1 MNIVLA
7 IKPKW
12 AKLIYEGKK
21 TIEWRKTLPGK
32 MDLKLL
38 RDGKPNVKVY
48 LYETTPVKAIT
59 GFFYWGGVTIF
70 DARGIKED
78 NPRLFA
84 GQTSID
90 ELKKY
95 QGENCS
101 VCAWHIDRPTKFFK
115 NYSIQEFNLNRP
127 PQSWCYTNRKI
138 TTLTR
143 YREDKNLEPIGDQE

>member
-1 MNIVLA
+1 MNIILS

-21 TIEWRKTLPGK
+21 TIEWRKTLPMK
-32 MDLKLL
+32 TDPKLL
-38 RDGKPNVKVY
+38 RDGDPNVKVY

-59 GFFYWGGVTIF
+59 GFFYWGGTTCC
-70 DARGIKED
+70 DARNMTEDTKGLVPIKD
-78 NPRLFA
+78 
-84 GQTSID
+84 
-90 ELKKY
+90 LKAY
-95 QGENCS
+95 QGERCS
-101 VCAWHIDRPTKFFK
+101 LNAWHIDLPTKLFK
-115 NYSIQEFNLNRP
+115 KYSIQEFNLNRP